1 MRLCKGCL
9 HKDGSCERIVF
20 PEIHRIMSAMSSSSS
35 SVEEKIRTLP
45 PDLRAE
51 AIHYIDE
58 LVKRSKKRSSKTFR
72 CAAEGTLADL
82 GTRYSSVDLQ
92 HKALEWRGA

>member
-1 MRLCKGCL
+1 
-9 HKDGSCERIVF
+9 
-20 PEIHRIMSAMSSSSS
+20 MSASSR
-35 SVEEKIRTLP
+35 SVEEKLQILP
-45 PDLRAE
+45 PDLRAD

-82 GTRYSSVDLQ
+82 GTKHLSVDLQ
-92 HKALEWRGA
+92 HKALEWREA

>member
-1 MRLCKGCL
+1 MAHAKKL
-9 HKDGSCERIVF
+9 SF
-20 PEIHRIMSAMSSSSS
+20 PELHRAINTMSSSSS
-35 SVEEKIRTLP
+35 SVGEKIQTLP
-45 PDLRAE
+45 PDLRAD

-72 CAAEGTLADL
+72 CAAEGALADL

-92 HKALEWRGA
+92 HKDFYRTEKGRVLLMR